1 MPGPSEPAFFQ
12 VPGVAH
18 SPLIHRKN
26 SNFFEPD
33 KIVILHKLIFYK
45 LIRGAFV
52 TLPRRKGPVPGP
64 QPEPP
69 VRLGFPVWAASV
81 GGLIL
86 ILTRRRQDSGASIVP
101 ALKFLGPLSARR
113 PIVSCRTGKRGRPH
127 ASFPSLQAPA
137 LASSR
142 PCKHPWRAADA
153 SSNPTCRTAQGLT
166 INYNL
171 VMFGAKTIGGDDLIN
186 FGMTYLPRRGNP
198 PGLFC
203 TPVRG
208 GRHPRHAHLGRACRA
223 QRRIKPTAA
232 TRKRE
237 SA

>member
-1 MPGPSEPAFFQ
+1 VTRITSSTHAQPQRTGPFPGSRCCSFATYPPE
-12 VPGVAH
+12 
-18 SPLIHRKN
+18 N

-86 ILTRRRQDSGASIVP
+86 IRRRQDSGASIAP

-113 PIVSCRTGKRGRPH
+113 PIVAG
-127 ASFPSLQAPA
+127 
-137 LASSR
+137 SR
-142 PCKHPWRAADA
+142 PCKLPWRAADA
-153 SSNPTCRTAQGLT
+153 SSNPTCQTAQGLT

-198 PGLFC
+198 PRFFL
-203 TPVRG
+203 
-208 GRHPRHAHLGRACRA
+208 HSSPRRRARPARSPRA
-223 QRRIKPTAA
+223 RMSGAA
-232 TRKRE
+232 
-237 SA
+237 

>member
-1 MPGPSEPAFFQ
+1 MPSPSELVFFQ

-33 KIVILHKLIFYK
+33 KIVILHKLIFDK

-86 ILTRRRQDSGASIVP
+86 IRRRQDSGASIAP

-113 PIVSCRTGKRGRPH
+113 PIVFCRTGKRGRPH

-137 LASSR
+137 LASSLGGQ
-142 PCKHPWRAADA
+142 
-153 SSNPTCRTAQGLT
+153 RTPHQT
-166 INYNL
+166 QP
-171 VMFGAKTIGGDDLIN
+171 AKLLKD
-186 FGMTYLPRRGNP
+186 
-198 PGLFC
+198 
-203 TPVRG
+203 
-208 GRHPRHAHLGRACRA
+208 
-223 QRRIKPTAA
+223 
-232 TRKRE
+232 
-237 SA
+237 